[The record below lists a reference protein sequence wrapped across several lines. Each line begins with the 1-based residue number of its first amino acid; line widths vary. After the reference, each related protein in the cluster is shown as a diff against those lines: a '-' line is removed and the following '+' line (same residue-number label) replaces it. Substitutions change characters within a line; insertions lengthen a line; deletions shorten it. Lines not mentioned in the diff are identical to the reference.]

1 MTDPDRVHSVLA
13 RLHTLGLTLAI
24 DDFGTGYS
32 SLAYLRDLPVD
43 ILKLDRS
50 FTLGVELASGG
61 REIVRAVTTLAHT
74 LGLRVIAEG
83 VETQAAWDALRELGC
98 DAAQGYFIGRPAD
111 AETTTGRLLAA
122 GAVVRAA

>member
-1 MTDPDRVHSVLA
+1 MLA
-13 RLHTLGLTLAI
+13 QLHTLGVTLAI

-50 FTLGVELASGG
+50 FTLGVEEAGSG
-61 REIVRAVTTLAHT
+61 REIVRAVTALAHI

-83 VETQAAWDALRELGC
+83 VDTGGL
-98 DAAQGYFIGRPAD
+98 
-111 AETTTGRLLAA
+111 GRLQ
-122 GAVVRAA
+122 RARL